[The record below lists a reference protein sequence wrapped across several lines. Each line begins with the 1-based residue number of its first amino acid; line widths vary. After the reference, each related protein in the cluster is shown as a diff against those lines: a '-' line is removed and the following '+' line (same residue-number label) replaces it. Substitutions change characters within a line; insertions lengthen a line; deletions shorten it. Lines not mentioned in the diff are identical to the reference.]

1 MCIKLAVVHI
11 CHLLP
16 CIPYCFIS
24 YILNTY
30 SIKDLVLGV
39 VWDTKMNIV
48 QTSRAFSPHLIRER
62 RTVFRCLWKKGD
74 AESFIQG
81 TEVYWG
87 TLTRKWSLLAKIHDE
102 IHPSTHSPTCLPT
115 HPPIH
120 PSIHPFSHPSL
131 LPPIHLAIHPPSHP
145 SIQQIYIQS
154 IFYILGFV
162 EQVARK
168 LDSMSRKVLIGHS
181 GTVKECL
188 SGRAYCLSKGIK
200 KENVGRAWE

>member
-102 IHPSTHSPTCLPT
+102 IHPSAHLST
-115 HPPIH
+115 HPSAH
-120 PSIHPFSHPSL
+120 PSIHPSL
-131 LPPIHLAIHPPSHP
+131 LPPIPSPTHPFSHP
-145 SIQQIYIQS
+145 STLSPIHPTDIYTEHFLYTRLCGTGGTQAG
-154 IFYILGFV
+154 FYV
-162 EQVARK
+162 
-168 LDSMSRKVLIGHS
+168 
-181 GTVKECL
+181 
-188 SGRAYCLSKGIK
+188 
-200 KENVGRAWE
+200 